1 MSHATEYTFLVF
13 RCAIIYTRKIIVM
26 NIVTGA
32 GGFIGK
38 HFVKSLEN
46 VLEIDLDNCDIFL
59 KDFNKWDE
67 VDMIIHQGA
76 LSSTTNKDLGMIHKY
91 NVDYSIKLFEKA
103 IEYGIPV
110 KYASSASVYGN
121 QKGIINPLNY
131 YALSKVTV
139 DYWVLDNIDKFKHI
153 QGFRYFN
160 VYGSGEYHKGTMA
173 SLVSQFQWQS
183 SVGSIHPFEGSD
195 EIYRDYVWVGDLVN
209 VVLSNTAGSGIYDL
223 GTGSP
228 TAIGTVAQLVS
239 LKTGCQSIPIPFPPP
254 LKGKYQYYTIAD
266 MSWLKDYKFKTIK
279 EYLQV

>member
-1 MSHATEYTFLVF
+1 
-13 RCAIIYTRKIIVM
+13 M

-32 GGFIGK
+32 GGFIGR
-38 HFVKSLEN
+38 HFVRSLEN
-46 VLEIDLDNCDIFL
+46 VLEIDLDNCEEFIE
-59 KDFNKWDE
+59 KFNRWDE

-91 NVDYSIKLFEKA
+91 NIDYSIKLFEKA
-103 IEYGIPV
+103 IEHGIPV

-121 QKGIINPLNY
+121 QQGIINPLNY
-131 YALSKVTV
+131 YALSKATV
-139 DYWVLDNIDKFKHI
+139 DYWVLDNIERFVHI

-173 SLVSQFQWQS
+173 SLVSPFQWQS
-183 SVGSIHPFEGSD
+183 SVGVIHPFQGSD
-195 EIYRDYVWVGDLVN
+195 QIYRDYVWVGDLVN

-228 TAIGTVAQLVS
+228 ITIDTVAQLVS
-239 LKTGCQSIPIPFPPP
+239 LKTQSKLSPIPFPPH

-266 MSWLKDYKFKTIK
+266 MKWLKDYKFKTVK